1 VSIERLGIVAGEKV
15 RFKRLDRDRWQDGTA
30 VGLQRDGSLS
40 ICDRDGA
47 ARAVPLESVLVRG
60 KGARGAKLWE
70 PLLVRASRTQQL
82 SLF

>member
-30 VGLQRDGSLS
+30 VGLQRDGSLAIS
-40 ICDRDGA
+40 DRDGA
-47 ARAVPLESVLVRG
+47 ARAVPLEAVLVRA
-60 KGARGAKLWE
+60 KGARGANRWE
-70 PLLVRASRTQQL
+70 PLLVRARRTEQL